1 MKKVGFVIPS
11 FMYEILVGDM
21 EYFRLKLG
29 ELGNKILSY
38 YLGKTILGKLDFK
51 TNSSERVQF
60 NLSKTNEKILEQLKK
75 EKKLE
80 KEGEYFRNIYF
91 TYINNLRYIR
101 ERIIFNRNFE
111 DIENAIKFNRKII
124 IEYHSKIR
132 TVNPYHIC
140 IANKEE
146 RSYLFCYCEVANDYR
161 AFRVSE
167 IKDIKILDIEL
178 ERKDSLYIKNVKESF
193 DPFLSFN
200 KKVKVRFTKRG
211 VKRYEKAL
219 VNRPR
224 LISKENDIYTFQ
236 CSEKMAKVYFP
247 QFYAEVEILEPISL
261 REELK
266 KDFQKILD
274 LYK

>member
-1 MKKVGFVIPS
+1 MRIYRIKDEYINFLRKYDEKVSKNKEETRPFVGIV
-11 FMYEILVGDM
+11 FE
-21 EYFRLKLG
+21 
-29 ELGNKILSY
+29 
-38 YLGKTILGKLDFK
+38 
-51 TNSSERVQF
+51 
-60 NLSKTNEKILEQLKK
+60 
-75 EKKLE
+75 
-80 KEGEYFRNIYF
+80 
-91 TYINNLRYIR
+91 INNLRYIR

-161 AFRVSE
+161 AFRLSE

-200 KKVKVRFTKRG
+200 KKVKVRFTERG